1 MSKILIEQLIELID
15 SGKETRAGLARAAGL
30 HANSLRS
37 LGQEDWNPTAETLGK
52 LESYLARG
60 GSGVM
65 ATAEEIINEARN
77 GRMYI
82 LVDDEDREN
91 EGDLII
97 PAQMATPDAINFMAK
112 YGRGLI
118 CLAMTR
124 DRVEELG
131 LDMMSQ
137 NNRGAYETAFTTS
150 IEAREGVTT
159 GISAAD
165 RARTV
170 AVAIDRTKGKEEIV
184 TPGHVF
190 PLQARNGGVL
200 VRAGHTEA
208 AVDVSRLAGL
218 NPAGVIC
225 EIMKD
230 DGEMARLDDL
240 IEFAQHHGMKIG
252 TIRDL
257 IAYRLRHD
265 HLTERRAEARFTSR
279 WGGEWNAITYYNMA
293 TESEQIVLQKGH
305 VDPDR
310 PTLVRMHA
318 TTMFPDLFAQDNG
331 RPSMIEESMKIIGEE
346 GAGVIVF
353 INPRQPDFFSQQV
366 RSLAGVKPPPMDQQR
381 DYGVGAQILSE
392 LGVHDMELLTNTSH
406 DLVGLDAY
414 GLRIVAQREVPPSG
428 STAADQELE
437 NA

>member
-1 MSKILIEQLIELID
+1 MSKILIEQLTELID

-52 LESYLARG
+52 LESYLVRG

-124 DRVEELG
+124 ERVEELG
-131 LDMMSQ
+131 LDMMSA

-170 AVAIDRTKGKEEIV
+170 AVAIDRTRGKDDIV
-184 TPGHVF
+184 TPGHIF

-265 HLTERRAEARFTSR
+265 HLTERREEARFTSR
-279 WGGEWNAITYYNMA
+279 WGGEWNAITFYNSA

-305 VDPDR
+305 VDPDK

-318 TTMFPDLFAQDNG
+318 TAIFPDLFGQDTG
-331 RPSMIEESMKIIGEE
+331 RANMLQESMKIIGEE
-346 GAGVIVF
+346 GAGLIVF
-353 INPRQPDFFSQQV
+353 ISPRVPDLYSRQV
-366 RSLAGVKPPPMDQQR
+366 RSLGGGKPPPMDQLR

-392 LGVHDMELLTNTSH
+392 LEVHDMELLTNTSH

-414 GLRIVAQREVPPSG
+414 GLRIVGQRAVPAEG
-428 STAADQELE
+428 GRAASKELE
-437 NA
+437 TA

>member
-1 MSKILIEQLIELID
+1 MSARLIEQLTELID
-15 SGKETRAGLARAAGL
+15 SGAETRAGLARAAGL
-30 HANSLRS
+30 HANSLRA
-37 LGQEDWNPTAETLGK
+37 LGQDDWNPTAETLGK
-52 LESYLARG
+52 LEKYLAQDG
-60 GSGVM
+60 GSVM

-97 PAQMATPDAINFMAK
+97 PGQMATPDAINFMAK

-118 CLAMTR
+118 CLALDR
-124 DRVEELG
+124 ARVEELG

-137 NNRGAYETAFTTS
+137 NNRTAHETAFTIS
-150 IEAREGVTT
+150 IEARDGVTT

-170 AVAIDRTKGKEEIV
+170 AVAIDGTKGKDEIV

-218 NPAGVIC
+218 NPSGVIC

-240 IEFAQHHGMKIG
+240 IGFAHHHDMKIG

-265 HLTERRAEARFTSR
+265 HLTEKRTEAVFESQ
-279 WGGEWNAITYYNMA
+279 WGGEWKAITFFNSA
-293 TESEQIVLQKGH
+293 TETEQIVLQKGH
-305 VDPDR
+305 VDPES

-318 TTMFPDLFAQDNG
+318 SAIFNDIFGKVGPKSSTLAD
-331 RPSMIEESMKIIGEE
+331 SMKLIGE
-346 GAGVIVF
+346 AGSGIIVF
-353 INPRQPDFFSQQV
+353 ISPRVDNFFSKQV
-366 RSLAGVKPPPMDQQR
+366 GRLKGEKPAEMDQLR
-381 DYGVGAQILSE
+381 DYGVGAQILTE
-392 LGVHDMELLTNTSH
+392 LGVSDMELISNSSH

-414 GLRIVAQREVPPSG
+414 GLKIVGQRTLPVGASRE
-428 STAADQELE
+428 E
-437 NA
+437 N